1 MIFLTMTDS
10 HSLLSVGIDVGT
22 TTTQIV
28 FSRLALS
35 DVARP
40 GQIPRMAIT
49 QREILYQSPV
59 MFTPLRDR
67 DTVDADALKA
77 ILVREYRD
85 AGILPQQVETGAVI
99 ITGETAKKKNA
110 DEILRALSG
119 LAGEFVVSVAG
130 PNVESLIS
138 GRGSGAAQYSQAH
151 YATVTNLDIGGGSAN
166 SVIFRSGNILASA
179 AMNFGGRI
187 IEIDHI
193 NGQIRYIAEPALS
206 VIVDCG
212 LNLKTGSVP
221 SLADLR
227 RFTDRLADMAVELVE
242 GTSSA
247 LAQKLYLTP
256 PTSLSGKGSEL
267 MFSGG
272 VGFYYFNPIV
282 INTLADVTIHDD
294 IGPLLAESLRKHPVL
309 SNYQVRQPA
318 ETIRATVLGASTQT
332 VTLSGSTIWAER
344 AILPLRNIPVIHPTL
359 DAGIQSGAVSTAI
372 KEVVRRWD
380 LDPAVDQYAIALDLK
395 SKLDYAAL
403 LELAGG
409 IRDYASGLPAEKA
422 LVIVIERDYAQSL
435 GQTVKG
441 MLPER
446 SLLVI
451 DQVGLLEGDYI
462 DIGTPLMDGRV
473 VPLSVK
479 TLVFYH

>member
-1 MIFLTMTDS
+1 MADS

-28 FSRLALS
+28 FSRLSLA

-49 QREILYQSPV
+49 GREILYQSPIV
-59 MFTPLRDR
+59 FTPLKDR
-67 DTVDADALKA
+67 ETVDSDALKA
-77 ILVREYRD
+77 ILEREYRA
-85 AGILPQQVETGAVI
+85 AGVSPEQVETGAVI

-110 DEILRALSG
+110 DDILRVLSG
-119 LAGEFVVSVAG
+119 MAGEFVVSVAG

-151 YATVTNLDIGGGSAN
+151 YTTVTNLDIGGGSAN
-166 SVIFRSGNILASA
+166 SVVFRSGNVLASA

-187 IEIDHI
+187 IEIDH
-193 NGQIRYIAEPALS
+193 NSGMIRHIAEPALS
-206 VIVDCG
+206 VMVDCG
-212 LNLKTGSVP
+212 LNFKTGSQP
-221 SLADLR
+221 SLEDLR
-227 RFTDRLADMAVELVE
+227 RFTNRLADMTAELVE
-242 GTSSA
+242 GTFSP

-256 PTSLSGKGSEL
+256 PAAVSSKGTEL

-272 VGFYYFNPIV
+272 IGHYYYNPIQ
-282 INTLADVTIHDD
+282 ISGLSDLTIHDD
-294 IGPLLAESLRKHPVL
+294 IGPLLAESLRQHPVL
-309 SNYQVRQPA
+309 SQYEVHAPA
-318 ETIRATVLGASTQT
+318 ETLRATVLGASTQT

-344 AILPLRNIPVIHPTL
+344 AILPIRNIPVIHPAL
-359 DAGIQSGAVSTAI
+359 DEELTSDKVSSAI
-372 KEVVRRWD
+372 SDVVKRWD
-380 LDPAVDQYAIALDLK
+380 LDADSDQFAIALDLIK
-395 SKLDYAAL
+395 KLDYDAL
-403 LELAGG
+403 LQLAAG
-409 IRDYASGLPAEKA
+409 IQKFATGLPTDKA

-446 SLLVI
+446 PLLVI

-462 DIGTPLMDGRV
+462 DIGAPLMDGRV